1 MMAKVG
7 GWIWMG
13 GVIAILIVIQ
23 AVRQNEPL
31 ASIDRALNGASG
43 LIPLGITVTVI
54 GAALLVGAAV
64 HGMVLDGTRWQPGKV
79 KGGGVGRSPVGGW
92 AAGWFSGNL
101 LWGGSFY
108 EESGIS
114 EVKRS
119 WFTGEWLTVHRYL
132 RGTMVI
138 VGLPLAVVGAFG
150 TTALVTD
157 VTAVRLLLLLAIAYM
172 AVRLGYA
179 LIRA

>member
-1 MMAKVG
+1 MAKAG

-13 GVIAILIVIQ
+13 GVIAVLIAIQ

-31 ASIDRALNGASG
+31 VSIDRALNGAHG
-43 LIPLGITVTVI
+43 LIPIGVMLTVI
-54 GAALLVGAAV
+54 GAALLVGAGV
-64 HGMVLDGTRWQPGKV
+64 HGMALDGTSWQPGKI
-79 KGGGVGRSPVGGW
+79 KGGGAGRSPTGGW
-92 AAGWFSGNL
+92 AAGFFSGNL
-101 LWGGSFY
+101 LWGGSFH

-114 EVKRS
+114 ELKKS

-132 RGTMVI
+132 RGTMVM

-150 TTALVTD
+150 TAALATD
-157 VTAVRLLLLLAIAYM
+157 VTAVRLLLLLAIAYL

>member
-1 MMAKVG
+1 MIAKAG

-13 GVIAILIVIQ
+13 GVVTVLIAIQ

-31 ASIDRALNGASG
+31 VSIDRALDGARG
-43 LIPLGITVTVI
+43 LIPIGVMLTVI
-54 GAALLVGAAV
+54 GAALLAGAGV
-64 HGMVLDGTRWQPGKV
+64 HGMVLDGTSWQPGKV
-79 KGGGVGRSPVGGW
+79 KGRSAGPSSTGGW
-92 AAGWFSGNL
+92 AASFFSGNL
-101 LWGGSFY
+101 LWGRSFE

-114 EVKRS
+114 ELKKS

-132 RGTMVI
+132 RGTMVM

-179 LIRA
+179 LVRA